1 MSHFFR
7 TLAKALPLPGGLGRW
22 RYLVGKDLADNSYY
36 EFPSP
41 DGNKDPRFTRRVV
54 KYKEHMDIDL
64 YDRSELPL
72 QWMMWLRHTR
82 RSAPSIQELQE
93 DVQRIA
99 TVQANAARLAIE
111 EEERQDAQRRQRLL
125 QHAELMEQRSGAAQT
140 GASGT
145 TSATSSAHASG
156 SAVQHG
162 IHATR
167 SAPQDQALRD
177 SRAAAV
183 PTSELGQD
191 SYEWRQPTPDDR
203 VWEASRARLREA
215 GVSDARVPVKNTATG
230 HQPRRVGTDTDG
242 KAGESGPSRQV
253 TEGDAQSEFSG
264 AIQRRA
270 DRRAQM
276 AQAASAATAK
286 ELERERARR
295 LMAASPLSAFD
306 VTVEGAAEEG
316 AAGYSKEMQQVYAR
330 AQAEAREKAEREAR
344 RNAASQRREESA
356 QLKPRFGRAVG
367 PDEEWSPEAAS
378 IAPRRR

>member
-36 EFPSP
+36 EFPSA

-82 RSAPSIQELQE
+82 RSAPSIQ
-93 DVQRIA
+93 
-99 TVQANAARLAIE
+99 
-111 EEERQDAQRRQRLL
+111 
-125 QHAELMEQRSGAAQT
+125 RSGAAQT
-140 GASGT
+140 DASGT

-156 SAVQHG
+156 GAVQHS

-167 SAPQDQALRD
+167 SAPQDQTPRD
-177 SRAAAV
+177 GRAAAV

-191 SYEWRQPTPDDR
+191 SFEGRQPTPDDR

-215 GVSDARVPVKNTATG
+215 GVSDARVPVKNTAAG
-230 HQPRRVGTDTDG
+230 HQPRHAETDTDG
-242 KAGESGPSRQV
+242 KAGESEPSRQV

-306 VTVEGAAEEG
+306 VTVEGAAEG
-316 AAGYSKEMQQVYAR
+316 GGAGYSKEMQQVYAR

-344 RNAASQRREESA
+344 RNAASQRREESP